1 MKRLLTITT
10 VLMLIMNFSLTAQ
23 TPDLDEFI
31 ATFEDFADDAAP
43 SMPILADVGLRWSD
57 SYIGGFPHFGVG
69 TSLGFVVVPMDDIEG
84 FFTNLGVTE
93 VPKEL
98 KDLGG
103 LPVPATSVE
112 ARLGGLILPFDFG
125 IKAGYIPEFAKDSF
139 NDVSVDYKMFGFD
152 MRYRVMKEGLLMP
165 EISVGAGYT
174 YLNGMVSTSVGET
187 TTISDP
193 DPDPTIGPNN
203 NLGNLTFNSPD
214 VVFGWRSNVIDAKV
228 QISKSFLFILRPYI
242 GFGVSYGVS
251 EVGGGYDADVTT
263 DTGNGVTIQDWKN
276 KYGSDFDDIDS
287 DGATV
292 YSEANGASFRA
303 YLGTS
308 VELLFAKLDLS
319 GTYNPVSGAY
329 GGQLNLRAQ
338 F

>member
-1 MKRLLTITT
+1 MKRLLIITT
-10 VLMLIMNFSLTAQ
+10 VLMFILSFSLTAQ
-23 TPDLDEFI
+23 TDLNQFI

-43 SMPILADVGLRWSD
+43 SIPMLADVGLRWSD
-57 SYIGGFPHFGVG
+57 SYIGGLPHFGVG
-69 TSLGFVVVPMDDIEG
+69 TSLGFVAIPMDDIEG
-84 FFTNLGVTE
+84 FFESLGITE

-103 LPVPATSVE
+103 LPVPATAVE
-112 ARLGGLILPFDFG
+112 ARIGGFILPFDIG

-152 MRYRVMKEGLLMP
+152 MRYRVMKEGLLKP

-174 YLNGMVSTSVGET
+174 WLDGMVSTSVGET

-193 DPDPTIGPNN
+193 DTSPSS
-203 NLGNLTFNSPD
+203 LGDLTFNSPD
-214 VVFGWRSNVIDAKV
+214 VVFGWRSSVIDAKI
-228 QISKSFLFILRPYI
+228 QISKQFLFILRPYA
-242 GFGVSYGVS
+242 GLGVSYGVS

-263 DTGNGVTIQDWKN
+263 DAGVTIQDWKN

-292 YSEANGASFRA
+292 YSQANGASFRA

>member
-1 MKRLLTITT
+1 MKRLLTVTI
-10 VLMLIMNFSLTAQ
+10 VLMVIMSFSLIAQ
-23 TPDLDEFI
+23 TDLNQFI

-43 SMPILADVGLRWSD
+43 SMPVLADVGLRWSD

-69 TSLGFVVVPMDDIEG
+69 TSLGFVVVPIEDIEG

-174 YLNGMVSTSVGET
+174 WLDGMVSTSVGET

-193 DPDPTIGPNN
+193 DTVTP
-203 NLGNLTFNSPD
+203 LGDLTFNSPD
-214 VVFGWRSNVIDAKV
+214 VVFGWRSSVIDAKIQV
-228 QISKSFLFILRPYI
+228 SKQFLFILRPYA
-242 GFGVSYGVS
+242 GLGVSYGLS
-251 EVGGGYDADVTT
+251 EVGGGYDSEITGDV
-263 DTGNGVTIQDWKN
+263 NAWKS
-276 KYGSDFDDIDS
+276 KYGSEFDDLDAE
-287 DGATV
+287 DGVMV
-292 YSEANGASFRA
+292 YSESNGASFRA